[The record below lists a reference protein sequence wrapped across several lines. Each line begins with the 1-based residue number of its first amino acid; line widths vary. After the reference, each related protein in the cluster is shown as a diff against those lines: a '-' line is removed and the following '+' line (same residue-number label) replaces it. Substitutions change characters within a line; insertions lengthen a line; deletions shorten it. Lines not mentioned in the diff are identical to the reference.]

1 MIVTRRVCVMADYA
15 SRFVTVKGAKMHY
28 IETGQGEPVLFIHGM
43 PTSSYLWRNIIPKL
57 ADKAHCVAL
66 DLIGMGE
73 SDKPDIDYT
82 VNDHISY
89 VECFIEALGLRNITL
104 VMHGWGSVIGFDY
117 ARRHPKNIKALAFFE
132 SHIRPTTDWDML
144 SLPVQQLATL
154 LHRPGASYRAIVEQN
169 YLINKLL
176 PASMMRKL
184 SDEEMANYRRPFLT
198 KESRKPLWQY
208 LQDLPLGDSKRPVV
222 KLIKNYSQWLKQAP
236 QPKLM
241 MYAVPGFVT
250 TMATVQ
256 WAKEHLPNLT
266 LVEFSDVLHFAQES
280 IPDIFSEEL
289 RKWYLNEVR
298 SVSFA

>member
-1 MIVTRRVCVMADYA
+1 MADYA

-117 ARRHPKNIKALAFFE
+117 ARRHPKNIKALAFFVIAY
-132 SHIRPTTDWDML
+132 SPDN
-144 SLPVQQLATL
+144 
-154 LHRPGASYRAIVEQN
+154 G
-169 YLINKLL
+169 
-176 PASMMRKL
+176 
-184 SDEEMANYRRPFLT
+184 
-198 KESRKPLWQY
+198 
-208 LQDLPLGDSKRPVV
+208 LGYVV
-222 KLIKNYSQWLKQAP
+222 FA
-236 QPKLM
+236 
-241 MYAVPGFVT
+241 G
-250 TMATVQ
+250 ATV
-256 WAKEHLPNLT
+256 
-266 LVEFSDVLHFAQES
+266 SDVTASPRRQLS
-280 IPDIFSEEL
+280 GY
-289 RKWYLNEVR
+289 R
-298 SVSFA
+298 